1 MKGGKIAVKGAPA
14 SAKMKIAGKAP
25 NAIAGKLKAGKSA
38 PAKLGKP
45 KHQKVAAKLGKLKP
59 CIFFQKGT
67 CNHGPKCKYPHILVP
82 KKDKPHGQQAADDE
96 PSCDLTE
103 CGNANCQVV
112 GHFHGPPPITPAVA
126 GYKARQN
133 EGDKKKGKKKAR
145 PRYVL
150 CRHFQRFA
158 DCHVTGTHWHCFG
171 HHPSHHFTA
180 EELAAASPLPALP
193 VVPLAPPLS
202 PACASPA
209 VKPQPCPAP
218 NEKKELGGGAE
229 EKVQIDLSGEPS
241 APVQGYESAAPGPG
255 PQSVTTPTTERQSD
269 ELDDETESETDEEEE
284 FGGQCAVPA
293 IAEATPVAKV
303 TLSSTPKVTLL
314 CNCSNCQSRF
324 QMPAATVAKHIATHG
339 THTPPKPP
347 PRDNSHFLDRDV
359 ARTIK
364 RKIFL
369 EASADYHGLTLSDRA
384 RNVFIN
390 MLSKIPLLVKT
401 YDTYA
406 MNEVLA
412 DVPSESIQVCQASVK
427 TVQTAWSKLGV
438 GGMSMKP
445 VDGGYK
451 PFRKI
456 YSGYYEALIYPD
468 LLRSILREKHIAQ
481 MGAVR
486 PDFTVSRALIPG
498 ITDVVGRITAKDAAK
513 YPRYNICNDTICAA
527 ANCLIL
533 LGLQRLAVSATPAE
547 TPRPP
552 APPFGQGGGVV

>member
-1 MKGGKIAVKGAPA
+1 VKGGKIAVKGAPA

-25 NAIAGKLKAGKSA
+25 NAIAGKTKAGKSA

-45 KHQKVAAKLGKLKP
+45 KPNKVAAKLGKLRP

-96 PSCDLTE
+96 PPCNLTE
-103 CGNANCQVV
+103 CENSNCKVV

-133 EGDKKKGKKKAR
+133 EGEKKKGKKKTR

-193 VVPLAPPLS
+193 VVPLAPPIS
-202 PACASPA
+202 PACATPA

-218 NEKKELGGGAE
+218 NEKKELGGGVE
-229 EKVQIDLSGEPS
+229 EKVQFDLSGDPS
-241 APVQGYESAAPGPG
+241 APVQGYESAAPDPG
-255 PQSVTTPTTERQSD
+255 IQGVTTQTTEIQSD
-269 ELDDETESETDEEEE
+269 ELDDETESETDEKEE
-284 FGGQCAVPA
+284 FDGQCAVPA
-293 IAEATPVAKV
+293 DAEATPVVKV
-303 TLSSTPKVTLL
+303 TLSSHPKVMLL
-314 CNCSNCQSRF
+314 CNCSNCKSRF
-324 QMPAATVAKHIATHG
+324 EMPAAAIARHLAAHG
-339 THTPPKPP
+339 ACAPPKPP
-347 PRDNSHFLDRDV
+347 PPAIGLSLDRDRSEV
-359 ARTIK
+359 VR

-369 EASADYHGLTLSDRA
+369 EASADHHGLTLSDRA
-384 RNVFIN
+384 RNIFIDL
-390 MLSKIPLLVKT
+390 LSKIPLLVKT

-406 MNEVLA
+406 MNEVLH
-412 DVPSESIQVCQASVK
+412 DVPFESIKVCQASVK

-438 GGMSMKP
+438 GGMSAKP
-445 VDGGYK
+445 VDGGFQ
-451 PFRKI
+451 PFRKM
-456 YSGYYEALIYPD
+456 YSGYYEAEIYPD
-468 LLRSILREKHIAQ
+468 LLRSILCEKHIAQ

-486 PDFTVSRALIPG
+486 ADYSVSRALIPG
-498 ITDVVGRITAKDAAK
+498 ITDVVNRITAKDAAK
-513 YPRYNICNDTICAA
+513 FPRYNICNDTICAA

-533 LGLQRLAVSATPAE
+533 LGLQRLAVAATPAE
-547 TPRPP
+547 TLRPP
-552 APPFGQGGGVV
+552 APPFGPGGGAV